1 MEASGA
7 AVPSSGSFKIGSS
20 ADLFFFA
27 LLLGF
32 ACPLRKIK
40 RSVQIQQIEMNT
52 GSAGYHYLGSVLKAD
67 KLDCIDSPEEGEVS

>member
-7 AVPSSGSFKIGSS
+7 AVPNGGSFKIGSS
-20 ADLFFFA
+20 AGLFFFA

-32 ACPLRKIK
+32 ACPLHKIK

-52 GSAGYHYLGSVLKAD
+52 GYHYPGAVLKVG